1 MKKQIENYLVELDR
15 IDYLIKIYY
24 EGSLLKA
31 YDVKLFEMESKF
43 DYYVDT
49 ITEIVEKKRTLV

>member
-1 MKKQIENYLVELDR
+1 MKNQIEKYSVELDR
-15 IDYLIKIYY
+15 IDCLIKIYY

-31 YDVKLFEMESKF
+31 YDVKLHEMESKF
-43 DYYVDT
+43 NYYVDT